1 MKNLFFIIL
10 ITALSSLFSG
20 INKAEQKSGNNVVS
34 GLEAMAKVERLPYL
48 FPPGTKTNR
57 FISYDSSG
65 GNGFGLFQSTFQR
78 YIDDNGELVVFDSY
92 GPGCLYRQ
100 QMNIWIN
107 KEIGKRSESLRIKY
121 YFDHEISPKIDVPVK
136 EFFSGQHPPVTAPF
150 TMLDKDN
157 KFAISYY
164 PFCFKD
170 HLKVTLSD
178 TLIARLMSENY
189 DDGCNWYQYD
199 YLTYPQGTKISS
211 WSANANKYEETV
223 NKQWENIGSDPK
235 DTVGNEHVNRES
247 TLEPDEKAVIFDSK
261 RQASIAS
268 LKLQLEPFNAETF
281 YNTYIRVFWDNNMQP
296 AINMPVSYFFGAGG
310 PKDNQWEAKMSN
322 LLFGFNGTEHSMY
335 CYWPMPFWENAKIE
349 IINKSREN
357 ITSLVSDVAYK
368 PASVYQYPKV

>member
-20 INKAEQKSGNNVVS
+20 INNAEQESGNNVVS
-34 GLEAMAKVERLPYL
+34 GLEAMAEVERLPYL
-48 FPPGTKTNR
+48 CPPGTKTNR
-57 FISYDSSG
+57 FISYDPSG

-223 NKQWENIGSDPK
+223 KKQWENIGSDPK

-335 CYWPMPFWENAKIE
+335 CYWPMPFWENAKVE
-349 IINKSREN
+349 IINKSRKN